1 MKNSVCFLAVYLI
14 LTTSCTKPVE
24 KADEI
29 FTDEGTS
36 FLGNEIVFFSSTI
49 DFYHHGVLSNY
60 WYSDDATYKEIL
72 DDKYHEG
79 YRGLTK
85 LNEKTKYIDTKD
97 QEVSVAVNNLE
108 KEIEIAKKDLKKKQK
123 LLESLDSFGG
133 LSFSGSD
140 ILRLSNDSDQEK
152 DSQVP
157 PNVKKSFDALLK
169 LLDTK
174 YFGVAESIFNLE
186 RRAFMISEPSDEEK
200 SQIRAN
206 LKIFIQNKINEEYK
220 EDNQSKKEMANLLFN
235 IFEKE
240 HPINYAY

>member
-1 MKNSVCFLAVYLI
+1 MKNSVYFLAVLLM

-36 FLGNEIVFFSSTI
+36 FLGNDIVFYSSTI
-49 DFYHHGVLSNY
+49 DFHHYDVLSNY

-85 LNEKTKYIDTKD
+85 LTEETKYIDTKD
-97 QEVSVAVNNLE
+97 QEVSVAVNNLK

-140 ILRLSNDSDQEK
+140 ILRLSNDSDQAK

-157 PNVKKSFDALLK
+157 SNVKKAFNVLIK
-169 LLDTK
+169 LFDTK
-174 YFGVAESIFNLE
+174 YFDVAESIFNLE
-186 RRAFMISEPSDEEK
+186 RRAFMVSEPNDEEK

-220 EDNQSKKEMANLLFN
+220 EDNQRKKEMTNLLFN